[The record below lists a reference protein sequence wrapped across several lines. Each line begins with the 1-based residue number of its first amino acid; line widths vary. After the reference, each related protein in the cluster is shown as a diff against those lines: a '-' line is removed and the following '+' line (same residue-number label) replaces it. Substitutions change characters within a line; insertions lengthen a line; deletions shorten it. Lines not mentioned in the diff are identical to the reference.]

1 MATGTGWRA
10 RRYRDPEWAARLT
23 SLMMPGIMHQ
33 RVERFD
39 RDSSLTSTHVGDII
53 GAREA
58 RFIRGR
64 RVGHLGTTD
73 ATPQPHVMPVCFA
86 LDGDAIYTLVDA
98 KPKKTT
104 NLKRVRNVAETGR
117 AAVLFD
123 RYDDDWSRLGW
134 VLVRGAASVLHEG
147 REHSRAL
154 ALLRERYTQYRDM
167 PLEESPVIAVRA
179 DSCTSWGSLEMQPDS

>member
-1 MATGTGWRA
+1 MRA
-10 RRYRDPEWAARLT
+10 P
-23 SLMMPGIMHQ
+23 
-33 RVERFD
+33 
-39 RDSSLTSTHVGDII
+39 DSSSTSTHAGGII

-64 RVGHLGTTD
+64 RVGHLGTAD
-73 ATPQPHVMPVCFA
+73 ATSQPHVMPVCFA
-86 LDGDAIYTLVDA
+86 LDGDAIYTPVDA

-123 RYDDDWSRLGW
+123 RYDNDDWSRLGW
-134 VLVRGAASVLHEG
+134 VLVRGAASVLRDG

-154 ALLRERYTQYRDM
+154 ALLRERYSQYRDM

-179 DSCTSWGSLEMQPDS
+179 DSCTSWGSLDMQPDS